1 MRTVKLSVLLC
12 LVVSVLLVG
21 GCNKELKDL
30 RVRNDA
36 QAKKIDELRADLQ
49 ATKLM
54 LDQAKSRLDA
64 AEQRGGVELEA
75 LKQQI
80 AALEEDLANKKELI
94 ATMQN
99 KLLAGGSA
107 LPPELSTQ
115 IEDFAKANPEM
126 VSFDAEKGLIK
137 FKSDL
142 LFEKG
147 SDTVTADAVAAVKS
161 LCVIL
166 NSEEGKKFDI
176 IVAGHTD
183 DIPIRKPDTLAKHP
197 TNWHLSAHRGISVL
211 NTMIAAEVV
220 PERLS
225 VRGFGEYRP
234 VEENKPDKKG
244 NPANRRV
251 EIYIVPQGT

>member
-12 LVVSVLLVG
+12 VVVSVLLLS

-36 QAKKIDELRADLQ
+36 QAKKIAELRADLQ
-49 ATKLM
+49 VARMELTKAQNAL
-54 LDQAKSRLDA
+54 KG
-64 AEQRGGVELEA
+64 AEERGDVELDA

-80 AALEEDLANKKELI
+80 AALEADVANKKELI
-94 ATMQN
+94 AAMQD
-99 KLLAGGSA
+99 KLMAGGMA
-107 LPPELSTQ
+107 LPAELSTL
-115 IEDFAKANPEM
+115 IEDFAKAHPEM

-147 SDTVTADAVAAVKS
+147 SDTVTADAADAVTS
-161 LCVIL
+161 LCAIL
-166 NSEEGKKFDI
+166 NSDGGKEFDVI
-176 IVAGHTD
+176 IAGHTD
-183 DIPIRKPDTLAKHP
+183 DVPIKKPDTLAKHP
-197 TNWHLSAHRGISVL
+197 TNWHLSSHRGISVL
-211 NTMIAAEVV
+211 NVMTAAGVE

-225 VRGFGEYRP
+225 VRGFGEFRP
-234 VEENKPDKKG
+234 VEDNKPDKKG

-251 EIYIVPQGT
+251 EIYIVPQGA

>member
-30 RVRNDA
+30 RVRNDIQAEKIRELRAELDATKMKLSQA
-36 QAKKIDELRADLQ
+36 QAK
-49 ATKLM
+49 
-54 LDQAKSRLDA
+54 LDA
-64 AEQRGGVELEA
+64 AEERGDVEVEA

-80 AALEEDLANKKELI
+80 AALEADLEAKKELI
-94 ATMQN
+94 AAMQD
-99 KLLAGGSA
+99 KLLAGGTA

-115 IEDFAKANPEM
+115 IEDFAKANPDL

-147 SDTVTADAVAAVKS
+147 SDVVTPDAATAVKS
-161 LCVIL
+161 LCAIL
-166 NSEEGKKFDI
+166 NSDEGKKFDI

-183 DIPIRKPDTLAKHP
+183 DIPIERPTTKEKHP

-211 NTMIAAEVV
+211 NTMTAAEVA

-234 VEENKPDKKG
+234 VEANEPDKKG